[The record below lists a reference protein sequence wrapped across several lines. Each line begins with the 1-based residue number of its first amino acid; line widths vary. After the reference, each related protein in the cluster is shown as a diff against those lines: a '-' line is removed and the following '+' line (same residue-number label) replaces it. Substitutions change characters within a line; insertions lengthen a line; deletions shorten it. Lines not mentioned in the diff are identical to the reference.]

1 MVQKQIKEKFLLEIP
16 KKKPLFE
23 ASSKPTKFVGVHSS
37 FKPWYECRCWF
48 TQGLNFILSLSG
60 GHLSGV
66 HAFNVICNVTLSSP
80 YLSASFH
87 PPNLSFSGI
96 RKVKKFK
103 QCLLEKLA

>member
-1 MVQKQIKEKFLLEIP
+1 MVR
-16 KKKPLFE
+16 
-23 ASSKPTKFVGVHSS
+23 VHALVH
-37 FKPWYECRCWF
+37 PRPELYI
-48 TQGLNFILSLSG
+48 ILS

-66 HAFNVICNVTLSSP
+66 YAFNVICNVTLSSP